1 MSKQIRPGMRS
12 SSSKTSLKSPAR
24 NTLAWAMT
32 AVLAM
37 PLAVDPALAAGNN
50 RAQSDNPPATS
61 LPHAWPESVGVD
73 SRPLVQLSEWIR
85 KENLDVRSFLVVKD
99 GKLIFERYGKGLS
112 RDYNY
117 ELYSITKNVTAIA
130 AGVLVDEGRTRLDE
144 KVAPVLG
151 KVRPDLK
158 DALADK
164 QAIELRHVLS
174 MSTGLFYNFKPTDDP
189 IYYGA
194 PDRLKLAVETAPKRS
209 PGEIFDYTDVNPIL
223 ASATLGADAGMPL
236 QQFAEARIFKPM
248 GMTHYAWERA
258 DEKGLVSSGWGL
270 RLRAVDM
277 AKIGMLVLSGGRW
290 NDHQI
295 VSQAWVRTMTAP
307 SSAPWY
313 GLYWWIN
320 DIVPTEPEIHAMGFK
335 GQFIV
340 ALPERNAVVVMTSM
354 LPIEGGLRESKNVLA
369 IRRMVKD
376 FVLPALD
383 NVRHARLTP
392 ASQQA
397 LIRELEL
404 AAQHQGKPGAPVD
417 PTDTPKL

>member
-1 MSKQIRPGMRS
+1 MFPH
-12 SSSKTSLKSPAR
+12 P
-24 NTLAWAMT
+24 TLALVVA
-32 AVLAM
+32 A
-37 PLAVDPALAAGNN
+37 ALAISLAATAADGPHAG
-50 RAQSDNPPATS
+50 AAPASSQPATN
-61 LPHAWPESVGVD
+61 LPQAWPESVGVD

-99 GKLIFERYGKGLS
+99 GKLIFERYGKGLN

-117 ELYSITKNVTAIA
+117 ELYSITKNVTALA

-144 KVAPVLG
+144 KVAPILS
-151 KVRPDLK
+151 KARPDLK
-158 DALADK
+158 EALADK

-194 PDRLKLAVETAPKRS
+194 PDRLKLAAETTPKRP
-209 PGEIFDYTDVNPIL
+209 PGEAFDYTDVNPIL

-236 QQFAEARIFKPM
+236 QNFAEQKLFKPL
-248 GMTHYAWERA
+248 GMANYAWERA
-258 DEKGLVSSGWGL
+258 DDKGLVSSGWGL

-290 NDHQI
+290 NGQQV

-320 DIVPTEPEIHAMGFK
+320 DIVPTEPETHAMGFK

-369 IRRMVKD
+369 IRHMVKD

-383 NVRHARLTP
+383 NAGHAQLTS
-392 ASQQA
+392 ASKKA
-397 LIRELEL
+397 LTRELEL
-404 AAQHQGKPGAPVD
+404 AAQHQGQPGAPVD
-417 PTDTPKL
+417 PTDTPKPPKR

>member
-1 MSKQIRPGMRS
+1 MAMLATLTALS
-12 SSSKTSLKSPAR
+12 S
-24 NTLAWAMT
+24 
-32 AVLAM
+32 
-37 PLAVDPALAAGNN
+37 PLIVAA
-50 RAQSDNPPATS
+50 AATTD
-61 LPHAWPESVGVD
+61 LPLAWPESVGVD

-85 KENLDVRSFLVVKD
+85 QQDLDVRSFVVVKD
-99 GKLIFERYGKGLS
+99 GKVIFERYAKGLT
-112 RDYNY
+112 RNHNY
-117 ELYSITKNVTAIA
+117 ELYSITKNVTALC
-130 AGVLVDEGRTRLDE
+130 AGALVDEGRSRLDE
-144 KVAPVLG
+144 KVAPVLA
-151 KVRPDLK
+151 KARPDLK
-158 DALADK
+158 DAFADK

-174 MSTGLFYNFKPTDDP
+174 MSTGLVYNFKPTNDP

-194 PDRLKLAVETAPKRS
+194 PDRLKLAAETTPKRP
-209 PGEIFDYTDVNPIL
+209 PGLEFEYTDVNPIL

-236 QQFAEARIFKPM
+236 EKYAEQKLFKPM

-258 DEKGLVSSGWGL
+258 DDKGLVSSGWGL

-277 AKIGMLVLSGGRW
+277 AKLGMLVLSGGRW
-290 NDHQI
+290 DGQQL
-295 VSQAWVRTMTAP
+295 VSQASVRTLTAP

-313 GLYWWIN
+313 GMYWWIN
-320 DIVPTEPEIHAMGFK
+320 DIVATEPEVHAMGFK

-383 NVRHARLTP
+383 NPSHARLTP
-392 ASQQA
+392 ASKKT
-397 LIRELEL
+397 LTNEL
-404 AAQHQGKPGAPVD
+404 ATAARHQGRPGAPVD

>member
-1 MSKQIRPGMRS
+1 MKAS
-12 SSSKTSLKSPAR
+12 AR
-24 NTLAWAMT
+24 HA
-32 AVLAM
+32 AVLA
-37 PLAVDPALAAGNN
+37 LAAALGAPLVHAATDLPT
-50 RAQSDNPPATS
+50 AQ
-61 LPHAWPESVGVD
+61 PESLGVD
-73 SRPLVQLSEWIR
+73 SRPLVQLSEMIR

-99 GKLIFERYGKGLS
+99 GKLIYERYSKGLT
-112 RDYNY
+112 RDHNY
-117 ELYSITKNVTAIA
+117 ELYSITKNVTALA
-130 AGVLVDEGRTRLDE
+130 AGVLVDEGRSRLDE
-144 KVAPVLG
+144 KVAPILT
-151 KVRPDLK
+151 KARPDLK
-158 DALADK
+158 DAFADK

-174 MSTGLFYNFKPTDDP
+174 MSTGLVYNFKPTDDP

-194 PDRLKLAVETAPKRS
+194 PDRLKLAAETTPKTP
-209 PGEIFDYTDVNPIL
+209 PGQVFDYTDVNPIL

-236 QQFAEARIFKPM
+236 QNFAEEKLFKPM
-248 GMTHYAWERA
+248 GMAHYAWERA
-258 DEKGLVSSGWGL
+258 DDKGLVSSGWGL

-277 AKIGMLVLSGGRW
+277 AKLGMLVLSGGRW
-290 NDHQI
+290 NDRQV

-320 DIVPTEPEIHAMGFK
+320 DVVATEPETHAMGFK

-376 FVLPALD
+376 YVLPALD
-383 NVRHARLTP
+383 NKDQAKPTP
-392 ASQQA
+392 ASRKA
-397 LIRELEL
+397 LAHELQL
-404 AAQHQGKPGAPVD
+404 AAQHQGKPAAPAD